1 MPCVIVRGG
10 AGCASVPR
18 TAPRIPSGAA
28 TGARSQAPTVGEGGV
43 IPAPDIPAA
52 VGVIV
57 LYAVTLLLPGTLL
70 GALAGLRGWTLVA
83 TAPLLTYAVAGLAGP
98 LCTEAGMRWSAASF
112 AIATIIAG
120 VVAAGLGLLL
130 RRKWPRADARRTGPD
145 WSLTA
150 HIGVAVAVAVALG
163 IGIAAVLGG
172 IRSLSAIPQDWDAV
186 FHAAGIRYIAETGD
200 GSVFGMATTNWF
212 EGNVHLYYPN
222 AYHLVAATVYQMSGA
237 PIPTVLNAH
246 TVLIPGLLALTL
258 VAMVHRFGGRPV
270 LAAATAL
277 AAVAITPVYDL
288 LWRGP
293 LLPFATGVVLTPL
306 AAVMVRELLDAP
318 GLRAALGPAAV
329 FVGGLAGYFCVHP
342 AILVGAVVFVLPM
355 LVQRWWGHWLQ
366 AAREFGVLVVAGLL
380 AAAVSGVQVAGAL
393 STGGNTE
400 KLDRIVETN
409 IAGGVG
415 QLLTFSHGMDTVQL
429 RLVVIMVVG
438 LAGAARLGGLRWVI
452 GTAIL
457 FGTLFVLTA
466 ASSDPTA
473 RVISSIWW
481 DDSWRLV
488 GLAALPMAVV
498 IGNGVAEVQR
508 FLAGVI
514 GRRSAIVG
522 LATAAGVLLAFAL
535 GTRTLYLERDQIR
548 MAQNAGDGPAVSQ
561 LEIEGMEAI
570 ATIVPPGAR
579 VLNDRGDG
587 SAWMYPL
594 TGVKPVAGHYDELR
608 IGPDATLLAERF
620 NQYLRDPEVRS
631 AVAALDIHYVQLD
644 QGFLRNWAARQPG
657 LTDLAG
663 QPWLQVVYSNPD
675 VVLYAIKPGRT
686 GSFTGPVAR

>member
-1 MPCVIVRGG
+1 
-10 AGCASVPR
+10 VPGR
-18 TAPRIPSGAA
+18 
-28 TGARSQAPTVGEGGV
+28 QAPTVEEGGV

-57 LYAVTLLLPGTLL
+57 LYAVTLLFPGALL
-70 GALAGLRGWTLVA
+70 GALAGLRGWTLA
-83 TAPLLTYAVAGLAGP
+83 ASAPLLTYAAAGLAGP
-98 LCTEAGMRWSAASF
+98 LFTAAGLRWSAAAF
-112 AIATIIAG
+112 ATATIVAG
-120 VVAAGLGLLL
+120 VVTAGLRWLLH
-130 RRKWPRADARRTGPD
+130 RRWPRRDTRQTGPD
-145 WSLTA
+145 WSITA
-150 HIGVAVAVAVALG
+150 HAGVAVAVAVAVG

-186 FHAAGIRYIAETGD
+186 FHASGIRYIAETGD
-200 GSVFGMATTNWF
+200 SSVFGMATTNWF
-212 EGNVHLYYPN
+212 EGNAHLYYPN

-306 AAVMVRELLDAP
+306 AAVLVRDLLDAR
-318 GLRAALGPAAV
+318 GLRSALGPAAV
-329 FVGGLAGYFCVHP
+329 FIGGLAGYFCVHP
-342 AILVGAVVFVLPM
+342 AILVGAIVFVLPM
-355 LVQRWWGHWLQ
+355 LVQRWWGPWRSTARQ
-366 AAREFGVLVVAGLL
+366 AARELGVLVAAGLL
-380 AAAVSGVQVAGAL
+380 AAAVCGVQVAGAL

-400 KLDRIVETN
+400 KLDRQVEATV
-409 IAGGVG
+409 AGAVG
-415 QLLTFSHGMDTVQL
+415 QLVTFGHGIDTIQL
-429 RLVVIMVVG
+429 RLMLIMMLG
-438 LAGAARLGGLRWVI
+438 LACATRLGGLRWVI
-452 GTAIL
+452 GTAVL
-457 FGTLFVLTA
+457 FGVLFVITA
-466 ASSDPTA
+466 ASADPTL
-473 RVISSIWW
+473 RVVSSIWW

-508 FLAGVI
+508 FLASAV
-514 GRRSAIVG
+514 GRRSAVVG

-535 GTRTLYLERDQIR
+535 GTRDLYLERDQIR
-548 MAQNAGDGPAVSQ
+548 MSQNAGNGPAVSQ

-570 ATIVPPGAR
+570 AKIVPPGAR

-594 TGVKPVAGHYDELR
+594 TGVKPVAGHYDDLR
-608 IGPDATLLAERF
+608 LGPDATLLAARF

-631 AVAALDIHYVQLD
+631 AIAALDIHYVQLD
-644 QGFLRNWAARQPG
+644 QGFLRRWAVRQPG

-675 VVLYAIKPGRT
+675 VVLYKIEPGRT
-686 GSFTGPVAR
+686 GSFTGPVAK

>member
-1 MPCVIVRGG
+1 MV
-10 AGCASVPR
+10 
-18 TAPRIPSGAA
+18 
-28 TGARSQAPTVGEGGV
+28 
-43 IPAPDIPAA
+43 
-52 VGVIV
+52 V
-57 LYAVTLLLPGTLL
+57 LYAVTLLLPGALL
-70 GALAGLRGWTLVA
+70 GALAGLRGWTLAA
-83 TAPLLTYAVAGLAGP
+83 TAPLLTYALAGLAGP
-98 LCTEAGMRWSAASF
+98 LFTAAGGRWSAASF
-112 AIATIIAG
+112 AIATILAG
-120 VVAAGLGLLL
+120 ALAAGLGLLL
-130 RRKWPRADARRTGPD
+130 RRKWPRRDVRRTGPD

-150 HIGVAVAVAVALG
+150 HAGVAVAVVVALG

-172 IRSLSAIPQDWDAV
+172 IRSLTAIPQDWDAV
-186 FHAAGIRYIAETGD
+186 FHASGIRYIAETGD

-212 EGNVHLYYPN
+212 EGNAHLYYPN
-222 AYHLVAATVYQMSGA
+222 AYHLVAAAVYQMSGA

-277 AAVAITPVYDL
+277 AVVAITPVYDL

-306 AAVMVRELLDAP
+306 AAVLTKELLDAP
-318 GLRAALGPAAV
+318 GLRAALGPAAA

-355 LVQRWWGHWLQ
+355 LLQRWWGPWRSAPRR
-366 AAREFGVLVVAGLL
+366 AAREFGVLVAAGLV
-380 AAAVSGVQVAGAL
+380 AAAVCGVQVAGAL

-400 KLDRIVETN
+400 KLDRQVETN
-409 IAGGVG
+409 VAGAVG
-415 QLLTFSHGMDTVQL
+415 QLVTFGHGIDTVQL
-429 RLVVIMVVG
+429 RLMLIMLLG
-438 LAGAARLGGLRWVI
+438 LACAARLGALRWVI
-452 GTAIL
+452 GTAVL
-457 FGTLFVLTA
+457 FGVLFVITA
-466 ASSDPTA
+466 ASGDPTL
-473 RVISSIWW
+473 RVVSSIWW

-498 IGNGVAEVQR
+498 VGNGVAEVQR
-508 FLAGVI
+508 FVADAI
-514 GRRSAIVG
+514 GRRSSLVG
-522 LATAAGVLLAFAL
+522 LVTATGVLLAFVL

-548 MAQNAGDGPAVSQ
+548 MSQNAGDGPAVSR

-594 TGVKPVAGHYDELR
+594 TGVKPVAGHYDDLR
-608 IGPDATLLAERF
+608 IGPDATLLAARF
-620 NQYLRDPEVRS
+620 NQYLREPAVRS

-644 QGFLRNWAARQPG
+644 QGFLRSWATRQPG

-663 QPWLQVVYSNPD
+663 QPWLRVVYSNPD
-675 VVLYAIKPGRT
+675 VVLYAIEPGRT
-686 GSFTGPVAR
+686 GSFNGPVAQ